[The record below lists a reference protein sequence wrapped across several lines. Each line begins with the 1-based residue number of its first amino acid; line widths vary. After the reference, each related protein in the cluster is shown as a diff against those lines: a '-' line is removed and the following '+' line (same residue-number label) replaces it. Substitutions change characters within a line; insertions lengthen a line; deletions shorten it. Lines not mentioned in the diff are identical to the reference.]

1 MVDEPLVDRA
11 ALENQFNNVNI
22 PQASPDLPNVAFR
35 GLDNPM
41 PKTSGN
47 REAPVS
53 SLTAIENSLFS
64 KKPSDGKMTGG
75 SIQRSLSELSS
86 PRYDNFVPG
95 DYNNEDA
102 YAQGQGWTEK
112 MVNSVGKG
120 LLLTGTTFLQS
131 TVGLVNGV
139 ARGFADGR
147 AASFY
152 DNDLNR
158 WVDDINKKAEDIAPN
173 YYTDVEKNARWYS
186 PTKLFSANFLWDGII
201 KNLGFAAGAALSG
214 GAFAAGLKAIPL
226 TARLFSVGKA
236 AEALAATEQGL
247 LGVSKVADTYGKI
260 RSLSD
265 KFISSYNVLN
275 PGGRALVA
283 GLATTGE
290 AGFEAFQNLNEFRE
304 QKIREFKE
312 NNFGQEPQGADLAEI
327 NEAADSVGNA
337 SFLANVGLLSAT
349 NYIQFPKILGSTY
362 TAEKGAINSLSKEI
376 KDIATIGVGEY
387 AEQVSKKGFGK
398 VLSGLDTVRKYSFS
412 GTEAFEEG
420 SQFAIGKGVN
430 DYYDK
435 KYKGDATDFLE
446 SLSQGIT
453 QTLGTD
459 EGMEN
464 VLIGGLSGSIMTARG
479 RFRESGQKALNT
491 ADAIQ
496 KFNKFKLSDF
506 TKETIDSVNRG
517 TILQEEREGL
527 LKEGDVAG
535 SKDKETDYI
544 INYLSPRIKYGR
556 YDLVMSD
563 IADYKALASTEEG
576 FAQLQSEGKVL
587 EEDTREKYLKR
598 ISSLEQTAGNVKSL
612 YQSLNLRYGN
622 LVDKDG
628 KQLYSSEVM
637 DKMVYAAS
645 KVADYDVRIPQL
657 SMSLNNSGIINTD
670 TIIDDL
676 LNDNDSEYN
685 KAIATLTD
693 SKNIDS
699 DSSLQDLKDLARA
712 SILRKEFINQYN
724 DIKNSPKKFK
734 EIEPVKVEPQINP
747 ETGEVEKNTVS
758 LKTADGVEDVE
769 IGTEYFLGKTIKY
782 DAEGNPV
789 YRFPVISIIGENE
802 DGTIQ
807 IKTPEGN
814 LKNISKEELADYKL
828 GKVSDT
834 INNKKANFFLKNIN
848 TVFEFN
854 FGKGNKVKGRLEYDP
869 KGRILLFVY
878 TNKKGQLKTIE
889 VTGDQFVPQK
899 GYKQAMITSVETL
912 TPAQQTVLE
921 EFISEVDDR
930 LGAKR
935 EFRLQILNDLFEELS
950 SNQEKTDS
958 LIKKKQEEITK
969 IKKDLALL
977 EEEIANAEIDKRSKN
992 TVRFKSA
999 TKTALSSA
1007 MKLSRM
1013 QTQLEREMETLNS
1026 DKDEIEFNLAYVAD
1040 LAQNIDV
1047 LPTESSEFLEEI
1059 NNQVLDLELLQEK
1072 TGAQISVVVKL
1083 IKETEKAIDSAVDFL
1098 TNLISKFEAKYP
1110 NVPRIM
1116 GQEFVDFLK
1125 INPNFLKVKP
1135 LYREELSELDDLITN
1150 VEDGDISINEQRIKD
1165 LNEHLDIIQK
1175 DAVEL
1180 QKEIVAKQLILDRF
1194 ESVAKAYKQKLAE
1207 EALIKNNEAIVKQ
1220 ILGTLNQGT
1229 QNTQYDKAYEP
1240 DAKKPEQLVDRAT
1253 IVPSKRSFKET
1264 QEEEAPYHARANQ
1277 FGIKLNT
1284 LPNRNKIKGVVVN
1297 STNQDEIIPGLTE
1310 FLKQGK
1316 EDVDSSTTVSLV
1328 MAIENKN
1335 GTYTPVDENGKP
1347 LTKEKGESQEEFVE
1361 RLYNQ
1366 GIFQVFPLSIQ
1377 NLFSE
1382 SVNKE
1387 TVIKRAYNYTK
1398 WREEALASSSLKG
1411 YDVQASFGIPE
1422 FVQKWDDDKK
1432 KFVTDYD
1439 AKVST
1444 QDAGLITD
1452 SDLRQSPVVYVPT
1465 QEEKISLGSTSF
1477 SKALGRPFL
1486 RLKNAYQPLNN
1497 RQHTDKE
1504 ANAIYDALQR
1514 LATVIVEE
1522 NTKGKFVL
1530 SDSPEAMRLI
1540 DWLRTVTHWGTPRE
1554 GKNPSYNSLWFDK
1567 TAEGFKLFM
1576 SGKEVAVSEFTP
1588 TDLAANKGT
1597 ITMLLQKMYANT
1609 NSKLT
1614 DSTYYNQRY
1623 EQIISVTSEGQY
1635 ESVVWPNYQTYLLS
1649 NKAPDATG
1657 KLSLNRAS
1665 EDIPLTTYMA
1675 PVKEGQ
1681 PNRAGIYFFIDT
1693 KDFDKQATD
1702 VAPEGKAITIQTPGT
1717 PAKPVEKAPVAETP
1731 KGKFVLDGETPNT
1744 ITLTKLDGNIK
1755 FVYDPA
1761 TPDTLKDF
1769 EVDIKVKDNYKKTL
1783 TQEAVDKYISD
1794 RAGEETISEETAKEA
1809 LTNAALIKYTFN
1821 EIAKD
1826 VAALEQAKQEAAAQ
1840 APVIEAAPEVKAEI
1854 TTEEIT
1860 PAVDQQLD
1868 DAWDSTEGNADD
1880 PELREM
1886 VSKTMD
1892 QYEGEDWNKVEA
1904 FLKKVLPANIPV
1916 YRVKN
1921 VLRSTNGKQAWGM
1934 FSQGAIYVYRN
1945 AEVGTAYHEVFEAIW
1960 KMFTDPKEQALILS
1974 EFKNRPGSFVDRV
1987 LGKTIKYSEAT
1998 PQQAKEELAEEFRA
2012 YINNGILPTTKV
2024 EGQSLISRLFKE
2036 LVAFIKNFFT
2046 GDSASNNTKQ
2056 LFERIGSGYYKTF
2069 IPEESTLSFAKDG
2082 IIDIENAEIVL
2093 GSELSEIPG
2102 LTNSQIHEIMQHMT
2116 FLTLGYLQRDDQSLF
2131 AVTPINKTEL
2141 YGKIQANLREK
2152 IKGLSNIAQAEA
2164 EAEKDASKKAS
2175 KKASADKETAKYK
2188 SLFNSI
2194 ILNWE
2199 ELLKTHEIYL
2209 KKYDVEFDDNDSIN
2223 LNDPDKTGK
2232 GEYDGADKID
2242 HFRKLN
2248 SATKLLLSTLPV
2260 LNQDGKPKPTSIGG
2274 VQLIPLSEAWVSV
2287 MSNVH
2292 DALSTDDMLE
2302 KLRTM
2307 AKEDPNYETL
2317 FKRLTKVSSSD
2328 EIDWSL
2334 LKRHDVQLIAAF
2346 STAFNKQNPDVKM
2359 LNILAN
2365 EDVQVGDS
2373 NLSTATRQ
2381 IESRFINGLRALFN
2395 NPKNPYFEYNTKQKA
2410 YIAKEKAFNG
2420 VKINTLEEKV
2430 KFLASLG
2437 IEFDASDLR
2446 DLEITNPSLFEKFN
2460 IATTGIKTSM
2470 TERKKIATIGSRAL
2484 DINSRLLTLA
2494 SIKAKIENPDFA
2506 STFYA
2511 INGEKSQ
2518 TFIGTNPSSDLYK
2531 ALSAYPTYE
2540 SLKDSPQYSYL
2551 YTDSFAQNSVLLN
2564 SIFNIDPETKTGSK
2578 RTGGDVDQ
2586 LLKPAAADGTNDQG
2600 KGKKKASSSLNFK
2613 ERMVQEIN
2621 MNLDGYYYNL
2631 VAGDA
2636 SREYMTYMGN
2646 PITKEDMRMGYT
2658 QIHNIFRGY
2667 LIDEI
2672 NLVREKRPV
2681 AKKRKNSELRFMQ
2694 AILGEELSKT
2704 VLSDKTI
2711 SPEEI
2716 YNKYKSKIDSAV
2728 EKFIKTESEKVYD
2741 VLEKYSIISKSD
2753 DGETHNVES
2762 LAFAQNRIIS
2772 NANLDLALSTLTAN
2786 YIINNIEFHKVL
2798 YSDPYQYSE
2807 ELKRIKNFLSPR
2819 QAIINNSREM
2829 NSVMNRVWNE
2839 GYEPGDIGY
2848 TDFTQDYFTSTT
2860 LEDVQGVIDLP
2871 DYEPWDE
2878 GDGGG
2883 MISMKA
2889 YRNLRIR
2896 ASNWNDMEELQYRYD
2911 VAWEKR
2917 DRKIPLSQEEMDLLA
2932 KRNPGVTS
2940 TYTAQKP
2947 IVAGNKGN
2955 GRPYNDVILDKFALY
2970 PLSYR
2975 VQKEIAKNGGRV
2987 SSNLLKLYD
2996 KMQLENIDYVVFNT
3010 ARKVGAESPNPF
3022 YDADG
3027 KFNTTPYKGKIKVP
3041 FAIMSIQSDVPSK
3054 EEPFVTRGSQVTKL
3068 VTMDF
3073 MNAGVPI
3080 DYEKGYDE
3088 WSKLSNEER
3097 RTTSPL
3103 FREIQDN
3110 QMLLEEMTEMGYQTL
3125 LNKLGIEEKD
3135 DTYVIVDKSKA
3146 GKALND
3152 EILRREVNSNI
3163 VQALKDFL
3171 SDKSALEATPAY
3183 SQIKSILYSLV
3194 DKYIVSP
3201 KISGGLKVQI
3211 PSTGLE
3217 EIRAEKTSING
3228 KEGYTSDVL
3237 KFYEKD
3243 GKRVA
3248 EIMVGRWFNTNMS
3261 DEKLLEYLNNTP
3273 EGQKI
3278 LSGIAF
3284 RIPTQKQNSIDSF
3297 VIKQFLP
3304 KEFGDSVVV
3313 PSALV
3318 RKVGSDFD
3326 IDKLSIYFKNVYTTA
3341 KGDLKI
3347 VPYFGIGDQAKQKI
3361 KDLIIKE
3368 DIEYVLLGERNKDL
3382 DKIEDDYDVLAD
3394 RMYRKSLENAYIQ
3407 SLQNLVSSE
3416 ANYEQLIKPNSAKQL
3431 KDLADNITK
3440 KLGEKTFESDAVGNM
3455 LDRTFMDTL
3464 RHAFVRG
3471 KYAIG
3476 IAAVAQTNHSLNQRQ
3491 PIYIDESRFA
3501 NLDKQD
3507 KFWLTGGSMNPV
3519 DMTIKLPEY
3528 NKIKI
3533 NGKEVPTLSMIKN
3546 AERSKKYPKGQH
3558 ISDII
3563 GQFIDGYVDISKGPW
3578 IMQLGAKPNVAST
3591 FLFLVKLGVPIDT
3604 VAFFMNQPIILDYLQ
3619 EIENAG
3625 YSYLFIDSFVEAA
3638 QEKYKTSTPLPNQ
3651 LPSTIKL
3658 GELVGAK
3665 EFTPEDKA
3673 VQQVALTEFLK
3684 YAKMSEQLLYV
3695 TQGTNYDTA
3704 SLGDPFLVFKKSE
3717 QLERAKKSIISS
3729 ADFLLENSFIR
3740 KTVDRVEKMRSALGD
3755 TIFLSDRGKVR
3766 QVLED
3771 VLSPYTLTTNDRDFL
3786 KISRKAIN
3794 DFFDWAVQLTDE
3806 RNQFLKLILLS
3817 DDNAPTQITNLKN
3830 DIAQDPTHPLYDN
3843 HIVGKKGILVLKS
3856 SDRPGRANNLSIDNK
3871 DNKIYD
3877 QDQIIYSFREM
3888 RNYFISIGDL
3898 KTYKKIVAVSIL
3910 QSGLSVTPYSF
3921 TSLLPYE
3928 DFQDVYGDV
3937 INSLE
3942 ERTDIDLMDY
3952 YKLNVLQR
3960 NNWSDNTIVPHE
3972 KARGGISASGRWYYN
3987 MPMVSFK
3994 DTIKTAIANGQIPQ
4008 LIKLSTRSRATQ
4020 SDAIV
4025 YTWEANLSKK
4035 EKQEMRKIRDYS
4047 FIKRGLFVKVYN
4059 DDLKTDPVVLREKQ
4073 YENFV
4078 YKMVNAWGDGF
4089 RANEFYDTERPS
4101 VFDNDFI
4108 PVQKGSYIKQYNFFG
4123 DVLEETIYTS
4133 PERTDAE
4140 IRKFLPTSIPL
4151 QEAPIQESPN
4161 MTEFNKLPS
4170 KSEVPTMTYAGIG
4183 SRQTPQEVLN
4193 QMTQVAKELTSKG
4206 YTLNTGVTFRGG
4218 EEGADAAF
4226 SKGTNK
4232 KNLFS
4237 PEKQGSRPKEQNI
4250 ARELHPNPGALSP
4263 GALKLMARNTNQIF
4277 GDNLNTPVDFVL
4289 FYAQETSGIRPK
4301 GGTGQ
4306 AVEMARRKGIPAIN
4320 MADSNWREQLN
4331 DALQTSQPSTII
4343 KPTIDLSKELEVR
4356 KDLSI
4361 TDKDWTSETNESQDP
4376 FEC

>member
-1 MVDEPLVDRA
+1 MAEDINPIQGDRMLGMEQRLTEELKPVNLPIEIPNLVPRSNIGEPEGKLQNTQNYKDIFYN
-11 ALENQFNNVNI
+11 LLD
-22 PQASPDLPNVAFR
+22 QASPKTGNDFPGVSGSDVDLSGR
-35 GLDNPM
+35 Y
-41 PKTSGN
+41 PKFYPGRNNEEMYAQSQGGFEKAYNGITKMAGIASATFINGTVG
-47 REAPVS
+47 AVYGAIKS
-53 SLTAIENSLFS
+53 SETGKISSFYNNDLANSL
-64 KKPSDGKMTGG
+64 
-75 SIQRSLSELSS
+75 
-86 PRYDNFVPG
+86 
-95 DYNNEDA
+95 NEWTDTLENK
-102 YAQGQGWTEK
+102 YAHYKTE
-112 MVNSVGKG
+112 
-120 LLLTGTTFLQS
+120 
-131 TVGLVNGV
+131 
-139 ARGFADGR
+139 R
-147 AASFY
+147 
-152 DNDLNR
+152 
-158 WVDDINKKAEDIAPN
+158 
-173 YYTDVEKNARWYS
+173 EKNGSWWEPS
-186 PTKLFSANFLWDGII
+186 NVFTGNFLWDGIV
-201 KNLGFAAGAALSG
+201 KNLGFSLGAAASGFAWG
-214 GAFAAGLKAIPL
+214 GALKAIGITSKLMSGGVKLASQADDIIANAALLPA
-226 TARLFSVGKA
+226 TQRLSAINSELSAALGSVGKGLMKSDRA
-236 AEALAATEQGL
+236 IVATFG
-247 LGVSKVADTYGKI
+247 TI
-260 RSLSD
+260 
-265 KFISSYNVLN
+265 
-275 PGGRALVA
+275 
-283 GLATTGE
+283 GE
-290 AGFEAFQNLNEFRE
+290 AGLEALSSSKAFRE
-304 QKIREFKE
+304 QMINDFVADK
-312 NNFGQEPQGADLAEI
+312 GYQPTDADLKEI
-327 NEAADSVGNA
+327 DRLSESVGN
-337 SFLANVGLLSAT
+337 FTYFANSALLTAT
-349 NYIQFPKILGSTY
+349 NYIQLPKIFSSSFKN
-362 TAEKGAINSLSKEI
+362 EKNILNNIDFTEGKYIDALP
-376 KDIATIGVGEY
+376 T
-387 AEQVSKKGFGK
+387 KGFGK
-398 VLSGLDTVRKYSFS
+398 LLYKSKNVASLFFNTS
-412 GTEAFEEG
+412 EAFEEG
-420 SQFAIGKGVN
+420 AQFAIQTGTQNYFKKKSKGVEETSAMDDGILYGIKEAITSDEGTLN
-430 DYYDK
+430 IFTGGFSGALQSSGIVGLKNNRPAIGATGKIGERGITGYGGEEGKLREESIVALNKSMIKDKMKDAYSNIKAAEVIQTEREEAIRRGDILESKDLEFDYAHNFITTRLKYNAKESIDFEIASLK
-435 KYKGDATDFLE
+435 QQAITDFLGLKQEGYAAATDTQESFLRRLDNLQIHADNTVKLYEAANLKYKGLV
-446 SLSQGIT
+446 
-453 QTLGTD
+453 
-459 EGMEN
+459 N
-464 VLIGGLSGSIMTARG
+464 
-479 RFRESGQKALNT
+479 
-491 ADAIQ
+491 
-496 KFNKFKLSDF
+496 
-506 TKETIDSVNRG
+506 KETGKPVY
-517 TILQEEREGL
+517 TE
-527 LKEGDVAG
+527 DVL
-535 SKDKETDYI
+535 D
-544 INYLSPRIKYGR
+544 
-556 YDLVMSD
+556 
-563 IADYKALASTEEG
+563 
-576 FAQLQSEGKVL
+576 QL
-587 EEDTREKYLKR
+587 
-598 ISSLEQTAGNVKSL
+598 
-612 YQSLNLRYGN
+612 
-622 LVDKDG
+622 
-628 KQLYSSEVM
+628 
-637 DKMVYAAS
+637 VYAAS
-645 KVADYDVRIPQL
+645 KVADYDLRAPQL
-657 SMSLNNSGIINTD
+657 ATNLLTNDIDISGILESVTLNGVPSEEATKEAFNKINALNS
-670 TIIDDL
+670 INADDL
-676 LNDNDSEYN
+676 KTDLRDLIELSLRRKQFLDEYN
-685 KAIATLTD
+685 KIKTTPEDFKQPEPITPENVLTPPP
-693 SKNIDS
+693 
-699 DSSLQDLKDLARA
+699 LKPG
-712 SILRKEFINQYN
+712 E
-724 DIKNSPKKFK
+724 
-734 EIEPVKVEPQINP
+734 KVP
-747 ETGEVEKNTVS
+747 TVS

-1444 QDAGLITD
+1444 QDVGLITD

-1840 APVIEAAPEVKAEI
+1840 APVVEAAPEVKAEI

-1904 FLKKVLPANIPV
+1904 FLKKVLPSNIPV

-2164 EAEKDASKKAS
+2164 EKDAS

-2292 DALSTDDMLE
+2292 DALSTDNMLE

-2470 TERKKIATIGSRAL
+2470 TERKKIATIGGRAL

-2762 LAFAQNRIIS
+2762 LAFAQNGIIS

-2819 QAIINNSREM
+2819 QAIINNSPEM

-2848 TDFTQDYFTSTT
+2848 TDFTQDHFTSTT

-2975 VQKEIAKNGGRV
+2975 VQKEIAKNGGRA

-3217 EIRAEKTSING
+3217 EIRAKKTSING

-3528 NKIKI
+3528 NKMKI

-3619 EIENAG
+3619 SIENAG

-3786 KISRKAIN
+3786 KISRKAVN

-3843 HIVGKKGILVLKS
+3843 HIIGKKGILVLKS

-4170 KSEVPTMTYAGIG
+4170 KSEVPTMTYSGIG
-4183 SRQTPQEVLN
+4183 SRETPKETLN
-4193 QMTQVAKELTSKG
+4193 QMTEVAKELESKG

-4331 DALQTSQPSTII
+4331 DALQTSQPS
-4343 KPTIDLSKELEVR
+4343 SE
-4356 KDLSI
+4356 

>member
-1 MVDEPLVDRA
+1 MAEDINPIQGDRMLGMEQRLTEELKPVNLPIEIPNLVPRSNIGEPEGKLQNTQNYKDIFYN
-11 ALENQFNNVNI
+11 LLD
-22 PQASPDLPNVAFR
+22 QASPKTGNDFPGVSGSDVDLSGR
-35 GLDNPM
+35 Y
-41 PKTSGN
+41 PKFYPGRNNEEMYAQSQGGFEKAYNGITKMAGIASATFINGTVG
-47 REAPVS
+47 AVYGAIKS
-53 SLTAIENSLFS
+53 SETGKISSFYNNDLANSLNDWTDTLEN
-64 KKPSDGKMTGG
+64 K
-75 SIQRSLSELSS
+75 
-86 PRYDNFVPG
+86 
-95 DYNNEDA
+95 
-102 YAQGQGWTEK
+102 YAHYKTE
-112 MVNSVGKG
+112 
-120 LLLTGTTFLQS
+120 
-131 TVGLVNGV
+131 
-139 ARGFADGR
+139 R
-147 AASFY
+147 
-152 DNDLNR
+152 
-158 WVDDINKKAEDIAPN
+158 
-173 YYTDVEKNARWYS
+173 EKNGSWWEPS
-186 PTKLFSANFLWDGII
+186 NVFTGNFLWDGIV
-201 KNLGFAAGAALSG
+201 KNLGFSLGAAASGFAWG
-214 GAFAAGLKAIPL
+214 GALKAIGITSKLMSGGVKLASQADDIIANAALLPA
-226 TARLFSVGKA
+226 TQRLSAINSELSAALGSVGKGLMKSDRA
-236 AEALAATEQGL
+236 IVATFG
-247 LGVSKVADTYGKI
+247 TI
-260 RSLSD
+260 
-265 KFISSYNVLN
+265 
-275 PGGRALVA
+275 
-283 GLATTGE
+283 GE
-290 AGFEAFQNLNEFRE
+290 AGLEALSSSKAFRE
-304 QKIREFKE
+304 QMINDFVADK
-312 NNFGQEPQGADLAEI
+312 GYQPTDADLKEI
-327 NEAADSVGNA
+327 DRLSESVGN
-337 SFLANVGLLSAT
+337 FTYFANSALLTAT
-349 NYIQFPKILGSTY
+349 NYIQLPKIFSSSFKN
-362 TAEKGAINSLSKEI
+362 EKNILNNIDFTEGKYIDALP
-376 KDIATIGVGEY
+376 T
-387 AEQVSKKGFGK
+387 KGFGK
-398 VLSGLDTVRKYSFS
+398 LLYKSKNVASLFFNTS
-412 GTEAFEEG
+412 EAFEEG
-420 SQFAIGKGVN
+420 AQFAIQTGTQNYFKKKSKGVEETSAMDDGVLYGIKEAITSDEGTLN
-430 DYYDK
+430 IFTGGFSGALQSSGIVGLKNNRPAIGATGKIGERGITGYGGEEGKLREESIVALNKSMIKDKMKDAYSNIKAAEVIQTEREEAIRRGDILESKDLEFDYAHNFITTRLKYNAKESIDFEIASLK
-435 KYKGDATDFLE
+435 QQAITDFLGLKQEGYAAATDTQESFLRRLDNLQIHADNTVKLYEAANLKYKGLV
-446 SLSQGIT
+446 
-453 QTLGTD
+453 
-459 EGMEN
+459 N
-464 VLIGGLSGSIMTARG
+464 
-479 RFRESGQKALNT
+479 
-491 ADAIQ
+491 
-496 KFNKFKLSDF
+496 
-506 TKETIDSVNRG
+506 KETGKPVY
-517 TILQEEREGL
+517 TE
-527 LKEGDVAG
+527 DVL
-535 SKDKETDYI
+535 D
-544 INYLSPRIKYGR
+544 
-556 YDLVMSD
+556 
-563 IADYKALASTEEG
+563 
-576 FAQLQSEGKVL
+576 QL
-587 EEDTREKYLKR
+587 
-598 ISSLEQTAGNVKSL
+598 
-612 YQSLNLRYGN
+612 
-622 LVDKDG
+622 
-628 KQLYSSEVM
+628 
-637 DKMVYAAS
+637 VYAAS
-645 KVADYDVRIPQL
+645 KVADYDLRAPQL
-657 SMSLNNSGIINTD
+657 ATNLLTNDIDISGILESVTLNGVPSEEATKEAFNKINALNS
-670 TIIDDL
+670 INADDL
-676 LNDNDSEYN
+676 KTDLRDLIELSLRRKQFLDEYN
-685 KAIATLTD
+685 KIKTTPEDFKQPEPITPENVLTTPP
-693 SKNIDS
+693 
-699 DSSLQDLKDLARA
+699 LKPG
-712 SILRKEFINQYN
+712 E
-724 DIKNSPKKFK
+724 
-734 EIEPVKVEPQINP
+734 KVP
-747 ETGEVEKNTVS
+747 TVS

-1840 APVIEAAPEVKAEI
+1840 APVVEAAPEVKAEI

-2470 TERKKIATIGSRAL
+2470 TERKKIATIGGRAL

-2819 QAIINNSREM
+2819 QAIINNSPEM

-2848 TDFTQDYFTSTT
+2848 TDFTQDHFTSTT

-2917 DRKIPLSQEEMDLLA
+2917 DRKIPLSQEEMDMLA

-2975 VQKEIAKNGGRV
+2975 VQKEIAKNGGRA

-3022 YDADG
+3022 YDVDG

-3528 NKIKI
+3528 NKMKI

-3786 KISRKAIN
+3786 KISRKAVN

-3843 HIVGKKGILVLKS
+3843 HIIGKKGILVLKS

-4151 QEAPIQESPN
+4151 QKEEVVFGEGISQINQSVKSFNIGDKVIDNNYNVWSIISQE
-4161 MTEFNKLPS
+4161 EYEKES
-4170 KSEVPTMTYAGIG
+4170 KVGMKAGVKVRFITNVN
-4183 SRQTPQEVLN
+4183 SNLNRREDVLN
-4193 QMTQVAKELTSKG
+4193 PDSTTYIKPNS
-4206 YTLNTGVTFRGG
+4206 LNTLG
-4218 EEGADAAF
+4218 ENTTV
-4226 SKGTNK
+4226 SLYTNMQ
-4232 KNLFS
+4232 
-4237 PEKQGSRPKEQNI
+4237 P
-4250 ARELHPNPGALSP
+4250 
-4263 GALKLMARNTNQIF
+4263 
-4277 GDNLNTPVDFVL
+4277 
-4289 FYAQETSGIRPK
+4289 
-4301 GGTGQ
+4301 
-4306 AVEMARRKGIPAIN
+4306 AV
-4320 MADSNWREQLN
+4320 
-4331 DALQTSQPSTII
+4331 
-4343 KPTIDLSKELEVR
+4343 
-4356 KDLSI
+4356 
-4361 TDKDWTSETNESQDP
+4361 DKDWTSETNESQDP